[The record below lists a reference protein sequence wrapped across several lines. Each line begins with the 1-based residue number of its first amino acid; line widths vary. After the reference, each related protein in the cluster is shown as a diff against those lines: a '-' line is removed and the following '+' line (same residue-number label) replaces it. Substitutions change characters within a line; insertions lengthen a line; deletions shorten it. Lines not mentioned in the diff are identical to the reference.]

1 MKLFD
6 VYPLQPVT
14 ITRGAGSYVWSEDG
28 TQYLD
33 MYGGHAVISIGHTH
47 PHWVKRIE
55 EQLEKL
61 AFYSNSVHL
70 PIQDELA
77 SLLLLCAKAIF
88 TSG

>member
-14 ITRGAGSYVWSEDG
+14 ITKGLGSYVWDESG
-28 TQYLD
+28 TRYLD

-55 EQLEKL
+55 QQLEQL

-70 PIQDELA
+70 PIQQTLA
-77 SLLLLCAKAIF
+77 EKR
-88 TSG
+88 